1 MTMANNVEV
10 ESTLTDR
17 YQTTVP
23 ETVRR
28 ALRLGKRDKIH
39 YSIRES
45 GEVVLSRSGGSE
57 DEDPAL
63 GAFLN
68 FLANDMAQQPERLQA
83 VDAGLVQHLQA
94 LVGQVKVDLDT
105 ALPLDDE

>member
-1 MTMANNVEV
+1 MPANLEV

-39 YSIRES
+39 YSIRDS
-45 GEVVLSRSGGSE
+45 GEVVLSRSVGTE

-63 GAFLN
+63 GAFLT
-68 FLANDMAQQPERLQA
+68 FLANDMALHPERLKA
-83 VDAGLVQHLQA
+83 ADAAWVQHLQA

-105 ALPLDDE
+105 ALPLEDE

>member
-1 MTMANNVEV
+1 
-10 ESTLTDR
+10 
-17 YQTTVP
+17 
-23 ETVRR
+23 
-28 ALRLGKRDKIH
+28 
-39 YSIRES
+39 
-45 GEVVLSRSGGSE
+45 VVLSRSGGSE

-68 FLANDMAQQPERLQA
+68 FLANDMAQQPQRLQA

>member
-1 MTMANNVEV
+1 MSNNLEV

-45 GEVVLSRSGGSE
+45 GEVVLSRSGGTE

-68 FLANDMAQQPERLQA
+68 FLAKDMAQQPERLQA
-83 VDAGLVQHLQA
+83 VDEAWVQHLQA
-94 LVGQVKVDLDT
+94 LVGQVNLDLD
-105 ALPLDDE
+105 ASPPLED

>member
-1 MTMANNVEV
+1 MANNVEV

-63 GAFLN
+63 GAFLT
-68 FLANDMAQQPERLQA
+68 FLANDMTQQPERLQA
-83 VDAGLVQHLQA
+83 LDACLVQNLQA
-94 LVGQVKVDLDT
+94 LVGQVKVDLEA
-105 ALPLDDE
+105 ALPLEDE